1 LDSAASDGGSYNMQ
15 LIVETE
21 ITCPHC
27 GEVFP
32 LQIDTSESDQSL
44 IEDCSVCC
52 RPINLTVHCQPG
64 AVVDL
69 AIASV

>member
-1 LDSAASDGGSYNMQ
+1 MEFV
-15 LIVETE
+15 VETE

-32 LQIDTSESDQSL
+32 LQIDTSGTEQAL
-44 IEDCSVCC
+44 IEDCTICC
-52 RPINLTVHCQPG
+52 RPIQLIVRCRPG

-69 AIASV
+69 AVVEV